1 MTKPKKKDLTPTIR
15 SLFGDHEFRKLLKKF
30 NVTDS
35 EADLMFTRLTAKP
48 LIDGGHSAGKP
59 SSVKSSDTGVHGV
72 RAHGNK
78 DLNIESVI
86 VFVDG
91 ASRGNNIKGAVG
103 ALAGAGAF
111 ITDKDG
117 NTIKEARKFL
127 GAMTNNGAEYSAL
140 VLGLKEAAKL
150 GAKEVRII
158 ADSELMV
165 KQMKGIYKVK
175 SPNIK
180 SLYNEAKELSQ
191 KFAKFSIKHTL
202 RENNK
207 DADRLANESIDCRTG
222 RG

>member
-30 NVTDS
+30 NITDS

-59 SSVKSSDTGVHGV
+59 SSVKSHSHGT
-72 RAHGNK
+72 RAHSNK

-117 NTIKEARKFL
+117 NTVKEARKFL
-127 GAMTNNGAEYSAL
+127 DAMTNNGAEYSAL

-150 GAKEVRII
+150 GAKEVTII

-180 SLYNEAKELSQ
+180 SLYLEAKELSQ